1 MLSHLIPRTIWKG
14 RNIFVTFTNGPKM
27 LRCLHSNNYSSS
39 STKSCYLEL
48 CHHLQSICSLSTT
61 YFFFVFLLTTHT
73 YRVEIMLRWQISN
86 SFFVTRT
93 QTLNFWSRI
102 LSIITDS
109 FCLLKDFILFFKT
122 TVNII
127 WTRFWG
133 SKPKLRNILQNCQC
147 QYSKTQR
154 KSEARLKISQ
164 CVILD

>member
-1 MLSHLIPRTIWKG
+1 MSPPPKYMLFKY
-14 RNIFVTFTNGPKM
+14 NV
-27 LRCLHSNNYSSS
+27 
-39 STKSCYLEL
+39 
-48 CHHLQSICSLSTT
+48 LQ
-61 YFFFVFLLTTHT
+61 FFFVFLLTTHT

-86 SFFVTRT
+86 SIFVTRT

-122 TVNII
+122 AVNII

-147 QYSKTQR
+147 QCSKTQR

-164 CVILD
+164 CVILDWILYQSKTIVRKIILTISKIWTWNTLSNSTVSISIPLN